1 MAFTSGAKAQIFFM
15 AGTAGINA
23 CSTPW
28 GTGHGFDKGMKACS
42 TPWNF
47 QRLKPVMIEAETAG
61 LKPCSTPASPRQ
73 GWNLVASTP
82 AGVC

>member
-28 GTGHGFDKGMKACS
+28 GTGHVFDKGINACSTPCGTGHVFDKGLKACS
-42 TPWNF
+42 TPWGKEQLENKV
-47 QRLKPVMIEAETAG
+47 L
-61 LKPCSTPASPRQ
+61 CQ
-73 GWNLVASTP
+73 GVR
-82 AGVC
+82 